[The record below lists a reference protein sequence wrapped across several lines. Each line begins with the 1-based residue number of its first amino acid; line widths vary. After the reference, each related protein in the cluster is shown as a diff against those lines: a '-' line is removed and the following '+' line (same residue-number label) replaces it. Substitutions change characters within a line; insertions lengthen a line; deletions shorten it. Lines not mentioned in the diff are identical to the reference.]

1 MVVDTPLRLSAILIG
16 KQLNLKGI
24 KVLFPHKPIAD
35 NAIELFFEFEKN
47 RYICFYSYGIV
58 TFQGFGEDEI
68 KATINTIKPFTIQ
81 ERPWLRDDH
90 DISISNDED
99 MQFEFDHIKVSRLDG
114 NVIRIAMLNLAQ
126 SVALDQYH
134 ETMDALLMQIKGIA
148 NELET
153 SGKLKF
159 NRKNMMKFLGKALNT
174 QNDIAENIYV
184 FDAPD
189 LVWEDEY
196 LDKFHQNLMKYFDLR
211 VRFTEVEY
219 TLRIIKDNLAV
230 FREISSQRESNTMEL
245 IIIILILFEVF
256 DLIISKFM

>member
-1 MVVDTPLRLSAILIG
+1 
-16 KQLNLKGI
+16 
-24 KVLFPHKPIAD
+24 
-35 NAIELFFEFEKN
+35 
-47 RYICFYSYGIV
+47 
-58 TFQGFGEDEI
+58 
-68 KATINTIKPFTIQ
+68 
-81 ERPWLRDDH
+81 
-90 DISISNDED
+90 
-99 MQFEFDHIKVSRLDG
+99 
-114 NVIRIAMLNLAQ
+114 MLNLAQ